1 MDISGIDFDDDMDD
15 AAAKEKLENERAAKE
30 KEAAEIAKL

>member
-1 MDISGIDFDDDMDD
+1 MDVSGIDFDDDMDD
-15 AAAKEKLENERAAKE
+15 VGMKGTLESERAAKE